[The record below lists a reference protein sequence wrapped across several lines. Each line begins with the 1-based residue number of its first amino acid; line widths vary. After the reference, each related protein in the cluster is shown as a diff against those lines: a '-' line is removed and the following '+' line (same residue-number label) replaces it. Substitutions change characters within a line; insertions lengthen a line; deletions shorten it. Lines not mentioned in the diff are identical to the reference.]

1 MKVFFL
7 SIFCFALFP
16 IPVQSQNYAHWI
28 SKADSLFRAG
38 QAKASAAAYSAAFAT
53 LGWRGQPEDRY
64 AAARAWTL
72 AGVADSAFF
81 QLYRLVEKAQ
91 FRDDARLL
99 LENDFVPL
107 QTDFRWTRLLTQ
119 IQLRKTREATLR
131 NDPLVLELE
140 EIRRL
145 DQWYR
150 VKRDSI
156 ISVYGANSA
165 GYEKFYRAWIRQDSL
180 NCARITQILD
190 QRGWLG
196 PDEVGA
202 DASKAFYLVIQH
214 APLPVQEQ
222 YFPTMQQAVKAGK
235 AAPADLAYL
244 EDRILMRQGKPQRY
258 GSQIRADKDTGAWV
272 LHPVEDPEHLDARRA
287 SVGLGPIA
295 EYLERTGALWD
306 R

>member
-1 MKVFFL
+1 M
-7 SIFCFALFP
+7 
-16 IPVQSQNYAHWI
+16 
-28 SKADSLFRAG
+28 
-38 QAKASAAAYSAAFAT
+38 
-53 LGWRGQPEDRY
+53 
-64 AAARAWTL
+64 
-72 AGVADSAFF
+72 
-81 QLYRLVEKAQ
+81 
-91 FRDDARLL
+91 
-99 LENDFVPL
+99 
-107 QTDFRWTRLLTQ
+107 TQ

-222 YFPTMQQAVKAGK
+222 YFQPCSR
-235 AAPADLAYL
+235 P
-244 EDRILMRQGKPQRY
+244 
-258 GSQIRADKDTGAWV
+258 
-272 LHPVEDPEHLDARRA
+272 
-287 SVGLGPIA
+287 
-295 EYLERTGALWD
+295 
-306 R
+306 